1 MTYDPKRDPLTMHPL
16 YSLMKGV
23 LHVLN
28 STAYYDSGRWVM
40 DRDEALMLV
49 ETTFKH
55 KMERAD
61 EDVMEPPDDW
71 DWDIERDDPQWDI
84 ERGT

>member
-1 MTYDPKRDPLTMHPL
+1 
-16 YSLMKGV
+16 
-23 LHVLN
+23 
-28 STAYYDSGRWVM
+28 M